1 MARSDSERRCYSASW
16 MWKEAAIE
24 EAPQFRLSRPAL
36 PHVHA
41 HRLLR
46 RRRVYGVH
54 QILAHSGQ
62 VRIDDP
68 VDDTTAADLIEFVK
82 RHFESFV
89 VEFGHICLLFGR
101 EGQSLN
107 PWSGYATAFRAAV
120 LDVTQRKMA
129 LPLWKIDVNLPR
141 PRSEICQRGAME
153 NERLPLGPSVH
164 RPDACIPFAWRLGLR
179 CCVRPRDRGR
189 NRRAHGDGS
198 LRGRS
203 RRFTPVRRVIGAQ
216 SRPSRGLFCLRRAL
230 IASLMVETVSFTK
243 MERP

>member
-1 MARSDSERRCYSASW
+1 

-89 VEFGHICLLFGR
+89 VEFGHVCLLFGR

-107 PWSGYATAFRAAV
+107 PWSGIR
-120 LDVTQRKMA
+120 D
-129 LPLWKIDVNLPR
+129 
-141 PRSEICQRGAME
+141 
-153 NERLPLGPSVH
+153 
-164 RPDACIPFAWRLGLR
+164 
-179 CCVRPRDRGR
+179 CV
-189 NRRAHGDGS
+189 
-198 LRGRS
+198 LRGCAGRH
-203 RRFTPVRRVIGAQ
+203 TTKNGP
-216 SRPSRGLFCLRRAL
+216 PT
-230 IASLMVETVSFTK
+230 VEN
-243 MERP
+243 

>member
-89 VEFGHICLLFGR
+89 VEFGHVCLLFGR
-101 EGQSLN
+101 ANPSIRGQ
-107 PWSGYATAFRAAV
+107 GYATAFCAAV

-141 PRSEICQRGAME
+141 G
-153 NERLPLGPSVH
+153 
-164 RPDACIPFAWRLGLR
+164 
-179 CCVRPRDRGR
+179 GR
-189 NRRAHGDGS
+189 R
-198 LRGRS
+198 RS
-203 RRFTPVRRVIGAQ
+203 RRKAVRNGCGRAGIATTEVMIG
-216 SRPSRGLFCLRRAL
+216 PL
-230 IASLMVETVSFTK
+230 IPLARQEKSE
-243 MERP
+243 